1 METVAVTPQY
11 YSPSPGVLLPQQY
24 EYYDGRWITV
34 PESQLVYGIQLGPG
48 IDEGMHTRPGA
59 MLRLAATRAADFIP
73 TWAGTDLQSH
83 GWVETALVRQALA
96 AQTSPVIASLENAV
110 AARQATI
117 YNTGVVNGR

>member
-34 PESQLVYGIQLGPG
+34 PVSQLVYGIQLGPG

-73 TWAGTDLQSH
+73 TWAGTDLQSN
-83 GWVETALVRQALA
+83 GWVQADLVRQALV
-96 AQTSPVIASLENAV
+96 AQTSPAIASLENAV

-117 YNTGVVNGR
+117 YNTGVTNGR